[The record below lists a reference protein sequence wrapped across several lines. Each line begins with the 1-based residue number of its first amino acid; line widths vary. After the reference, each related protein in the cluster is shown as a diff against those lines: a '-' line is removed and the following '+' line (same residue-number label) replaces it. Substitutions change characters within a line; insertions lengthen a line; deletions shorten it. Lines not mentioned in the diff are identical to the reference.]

1 MGKLIIDGN
10 SVYEIDE
17 DCIRRKE
24 KEESQR
30 KEREQTE
37 GNLGYGGRPLR
48 RKPQNFFWYNKKP
61 GPAAAGPGF
70 LEFFLIVLA
79 EGIAAAIA
87 APSAAAEEQ

>member
-24 KEESQR
+24 KEQSQR

-37 GNLGYGGRPLR
+37 GSLGYGGRPLR
-48 RKPQNFFWYNKKP
+48 RKPQNFF
-61 GPAAAGPGF
+61 
-70 LEFFLIVLA
+70 
-79 EGIAAAIA
+79 
-87 APSAAAEEQ
+87 